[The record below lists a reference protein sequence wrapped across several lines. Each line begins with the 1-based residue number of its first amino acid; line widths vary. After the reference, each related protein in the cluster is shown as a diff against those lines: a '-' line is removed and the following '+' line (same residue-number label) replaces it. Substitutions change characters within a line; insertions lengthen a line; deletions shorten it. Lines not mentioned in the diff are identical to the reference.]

1 MLLKI
6 TAPAV
11 LPITLEQVKA
21 HLRLD
26 HADEDNYLIFLI
38 QSATEA
44 VQNYTGRAWITQ
56 TWQKMSYQRQRYS
69 NRISKQPVLPIAIS
83 LPYPPLLKINSIIGT
98 GMDKIPL
105 EIKKY
110 ELKFNG
116 GLTIVEIH
124 QAFTKIEIT
133 YDAGY
138 GDRPEDIP
146 TDIRQAILQLTALFY
161 QKRQSFPLDDEPYL
175 VSLMQ
180 PYRIF
185 RQV

>member
-1 MLLKI
+1 MLNKI
-6 TAPAV
+6 TAPIV

-26 HADEDNYLIFLI
+26 HADEDNYLMFLI

-44 VQNYTGRAWITQ
+44 VQNYVGRSLITQ
-56 TWQKMSYQRQRYS
+56 TWQKVFYQSQRYS
-69 NRISKQPVLPIAIS
+69 CRISKQPILPIIIS
-83 LPYPPLLKINSIIGT
+83 LPYPPLLKINSIMGCGVNKT
-98 GMDKIPL
+98 PL
-105 EIKKY
+105 AITRY
-110 ELKFNG
+110 DLKFNG
-116 GLTIVEIH
+116 DL
-124 QAFTKIEIT
+124 ALIEIDQSLERIEVK

-146 TDIRQAILQLTALFY
+146 ADIRQAILQLTALCY
-161 QKRQSFPLDDEPYL
+161 QKRQSFPLEDEPYL